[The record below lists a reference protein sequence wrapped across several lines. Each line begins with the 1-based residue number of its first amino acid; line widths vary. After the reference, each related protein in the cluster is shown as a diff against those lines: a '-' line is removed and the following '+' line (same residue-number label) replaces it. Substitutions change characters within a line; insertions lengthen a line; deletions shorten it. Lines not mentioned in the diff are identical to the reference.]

1 MESADHARMLF
12 DQHKEKSVFSAH
24 YGTAWS
30 YNDGDVTVHV
40 YPKGKDFLYVLW
52 NASQGSTTLERIA
65 GGGVVNG
72 GLEQAI
78 FLAVDELV
86 KYVTERND
94 AR

>member
-1 MESADHARMLF
+1 MGT
-12 DQHKEKSVFSAH
+12 VSAH
-24 YGTAWS
+24 YGKVWS
-30 YNDGDVTVHV
+30 YEDGDTTVHV
-40 YPKGKDFLYVLW
+40 YPKGKDYLYIVW
-52 NASQGSTTLERIA
+52 KASQGLTSLEKIV